1 MTPPAGPVKAVPT
14 PEDIARKAIA
24 RIKAKADPEKAVQ
37 AQMYFKEQISSYGW
51 SADDLRDLAAEMHG
65 LVKPG
70 WTLKEAVDLCE
81 ILLPNAYMEAKSLA
95 TLILLR
101 YSKDFGRPVFALI
114 KKWLARDY
122 CDNWASVDLLCPDGV
137 GALLE
142 KHPELVPKIKGWATH
157 PNRWVKRAAAV
168 SFIKLARRGKC
179 LDAAYRIAGRLL
191 PVEDD
196 LIEKAN
202 GWLLREAGKT
212 DMVRLEKFLLQKRSR
227 IPRTTLRYAIERFPE
242 ARRRQLL
249 EKTRR

>member
-1 MTPPAGPVKAVPT
+1 MASAKVPLM
-14 PEDIARKAIA
+14 PEDIARAAIA
-24 RIKAKADPEKAVQ
+24 RIKAQADPERAVQ
-37 AQMYFKEQISSYGW
+37 AQRYFKEQISSYGW
-51 SADDLRDLAAEMHG
+51 PAVELRDLAAETYG
-65 LVKPG
+65 LVKAG

-81 ILLPNAYMEAKSLA
+81 ILLPNAYIEAKSLA
-95 TLILLR
+95 MLILLR
-101 YSKDFGRPVFALI
+101 YRREFGRPVFGLI
-114 KKWLARDY
+114 KTWLARDY

-142 KHPELVPKIKGWATH
+142 KYADLIPKIKTWTDH
-157 PNRWVKRAAAV
+157 PNRWVKRASAV

-179 LDAAYRIAGRLL
+179 LDAAYRIASRLL
-191 PVEDD
+191 PVKDD

-212 DMVRLEKFLLQKRSR
+212 NLARLEKFLLQKRSK

-242 ARRRQLL
+242 GRRKILL